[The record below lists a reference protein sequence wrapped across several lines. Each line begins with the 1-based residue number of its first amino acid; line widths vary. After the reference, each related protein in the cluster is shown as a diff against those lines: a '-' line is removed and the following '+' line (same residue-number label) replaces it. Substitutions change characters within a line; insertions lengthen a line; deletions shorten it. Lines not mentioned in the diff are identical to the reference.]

1 MYFTIFKIIIET
13 ISAIFIIYVTM
24 NNDNIPKIL
33 ILISVFL
40 LTKNVFRLIS
50 LILQY
55 LLKEKNDDKSVS

>member
-24 NNDNIPKIL
+24 NNDNIPKVL

-50 LILQY
+50 LILEY